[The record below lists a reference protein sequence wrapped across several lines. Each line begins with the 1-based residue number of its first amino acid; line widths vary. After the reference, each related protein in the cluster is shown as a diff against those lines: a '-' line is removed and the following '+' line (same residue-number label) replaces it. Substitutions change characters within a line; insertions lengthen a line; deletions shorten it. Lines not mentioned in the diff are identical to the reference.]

1 MMIWQGFDE
10 ADTKQKIPL
19 AWRVLF
25 LVAALTMLPTA
36 IVDAFTPMQ
45 NGNGMEFSTQGKPT
59 RRSTELSMVF
69 DFFKQRSS
77 EGIEQLSKL
86 TDAASKGNLGQ
97 GLADAASYTQVTN
110 EAFAA
115 GLAKSRNRFLSN
127 LDGLFGGV
135 STASSIDE
143 LLEDLQD
150 VLLQADLGVATSEDI
165 VSEVKSLSETN
176 SESGKDPELL
186 SREDLMSVMRGVL
199 IETLDFEKEG
209 DDTAASVEEAVNSG
223 DDDSTP
229 AGPNSIPG
237 ASAIRF
243 ASKESKIPTVLFVM
257 GANGMGK
264 TTTIGKL
271 ANRLRIEGDQKVL
284 LAACDTFRA
293 GAVDQL
299 QMWADRAEVDLLG
312 PTSDGRSTPT
322 TIAAAACEKALAEG
336 YDTVLIDTAGRLS
349 NNWELNEELVRM
361 KGAIQE
367 TLAINGN
374 EGEKNPDVPHEALL
388 VLDAAQGRMALD
400 SARVWNKEIGLTGL
414 ILTKLDGSARGGS
427 VVAISRE
434 LELPV
439 KLIGV
444 GEGIDDLRDFEGEK
458 FVDGLLGIGSAGGKS
473 SAAEGAALAS
483 RLESLRKERA
493 KRTPV
498 VSKQQAVTVNGGKEV
513 MAPGTFN
520 HVSPQGAAPGRTSKR
535 GNRRKKRKKGKR

>member
-1 MMIWQGFDE
+1 MTRSDYMGGRVPS
-10 ADTKQKIPL
+10 KIPFAL
-19 AWRVLF
+19 RILF
-25 LVAALTMLPTA
+25 LTTVLASLPTTT
-36 IVDAFTPMQ
+36 VDAFTPRQ
-45 NGNGMEFSTQGKPT
+45 VKNTGTFSGNSRTT
-59 RRSTELSMVF
+59 RRSTELCMVF

-97 GLADAASYTQVTN
+97 GLADAASYTQATN

-135 STASSIDE
+135 STASTMDE

-165 VSEVKSLSETN
+165 VSEVRSLSEVSN
-176 SESGKDPELL
+176 EDGKPAELL

-199 IETLDFEKEG
+199 IETLDFGKDENSNVKTSE
-209 DDTAASVEEAVNSG
+209 DDTRSDG
-223 DDDSTP
+223 DNDDESISP
-229 AGPNSIPG
+229 LPKAIPG

-243 ASKESKIPTVLFVM
+243 ASKESKIPTILFVM

-271 ANRLRIEGDQKVL
+271 ANRLRMEGEQKVL

-312 PTSDGRSTPT
+312 PVEGGQSSPTS
-322 TIAAAACEKALAEG
+322 IAVAACEKAVAEG

-367 TLAINGN
+367 TFTV
-374 EGEKNPDVPHEALL
+374 EGSEGGKNLDVPHEALL

-400 SARVWNKEIGLTGL
+400 SARIWNKEVGLTGL
-414 ILTKLDGSARGGS
+414 VLTKLDGSARGGS

-434 LELPV
+434 LDLPV

-444 GEGIDDLRDFEGEK
+444 GEGIEDLRD
-458 FVDGLLGIGSAGGKS
+458 VSVRC
-473 SAAEGAALAS
+473 
-483 RLESLRKERA
+483 RLMTIL
-493 KRTPV
+493 
-498 VSKQQAVTVNGGKEV
+498 
-513 MAPGTFN
+513 
-520 HVSPQGAAPGRTSKR
+520 
-535 GNRRKKRKKGKR
+535 

>member
-1 MMIWQGFDE
+1 MRSNEM
-10 ADTKQKIPL
+10 KL
-19 AWRVLF
+19 L
-25 LVAALTMLPTA
+25 LLLLLLLLLP
-36 IVDAFTPMQ
+36 ILR
-45 NGNGMEFSTQGKPT
+45 GSPT
-59 RRSTELSMVF
+59 RRTTELSMVF

-77 EGIEQLSKL
+77 EGMEQLSKL

-97 GLADAASYTQVTN
+97 GLADAASYTQATN

-165 VSEVKSLSETN
+165 VSEVKSLSEIK
-176 SESGKDPELL
+176 SEDGKDPELL

-199 IETLDFEKEG
+199 IEALDFEKNG
-209 DDTAASVEEAVNSG
+209 DDNAAVIEDEPVEVDNDSS
-223 DDDSTP
+223 DSTP
-229 AGPNSIPG
+229 PTPNTITG

-312 PTSDGRSTPT
+312 PTPDGRSTPT

-367 TLAINGN
+367 TLATNGGD
-374 EGEKNPDVPHEALL
+374 GEKNPDVPHEALL

-473 SAAEGAALAS
+473 SGDEGAALAS
-483 RLESLRKERA
+483 RLEALRKERA

-498 VSKQQAVTVNGGKEV
+498 VSKQQSTPTSGVEKV

-520 HVSPQGAAPGRTSKR
+520 HLTPQGAAPRRTGKR
-535 GNRRKKRKKGKR
+535 SNRRKKGKKGKR